1 MGPAVGRTADRLVC
15 RVVVPGW
22 CVWCVVSQVRLITA
36 EKVVG
41 LDDTAVRWVGLV
53 VDGAAA
59 VVTDEVAS
67 CRVVAGCVDVSGC
80 DMIVVFSVAVVCACV
95 VGLCVVIGC
104 VVGLCIISGCVVGR
118 GVVVGLCVV
127 TSGVVGPVVVGL
139 GVVGL
144 CVVTGCVVPIAVSCL
159 LAVV

>member
-1 MGPAVGRTADRLVC
+1 M
-15 RVVVPGW
+15 
-22 CVWCVVSQVRLITA
+22 VSQVRLITA

-59 VVTDEVAS
+59 VVTDEVES

-104 VVGLCIISGCVVGR
+104 VVGLCIISGCVVGLGVVGR

-127 TSGVVGPVVVGL
+127 TSGVVGPVVVGPS
-139 GVVGL
+139 VVGL
-144 CVVTGCVVPIAVSCL
+144 CVVTGCVVPIVVSCL

>member
-1 MGPAVGRTADRLVC
+1 M
-15 RVVVPGW
+15 
-22 CVWCVVSQVRLITA
+22 VSQVRLITA

-41 LDDTAVRWVGLV
+41 LVDTAVRWVGLV

-59 VVTDEVAS
+59 VVTDEVVS
-67 CRVVAGCVDVSGC
+67 CRLVAGCVDV
-80 DMIVVFSVAVVCACV
+80 VVFSVAVVCACV

>member
-1 MGPAVGRTADRLVC
+1 M
-15 RVVVPGW
+15 
-22 CVWCVVSQVRLITA
+22 VSQVRLITA

-41 LDDTAVRWVGLV
+41 LVDTAVRWVGLV

-59 VVTDEVAS
+59 VVTDEVVR
-67 CRVVAGCVDVSGC
+67 CRVVAGCVDVV
-80 DMIVVFSVAVVCACV
+80 VVFSVAVVCACV

-104 VVGLCIISGCVVGR
+104 VVGLCIISGCVVGP
-118 GVVVGLCVV
+118 VVVGLCVV
-127 TSGVVGPVVVGL
+127 TS

>member
-1 MGPAVGRTADRLVC
+1 MC

-59 VVTDEVAS
+59 VVTDEVVS
-67 CRVVAGCVDVSGC
+67 CRVVAGCVDVV
-80 DMIVVFSVAVVCACV
+80 VVFSVAVVCACV

-127 TSGVVGPVVVGL
+127 TSGVVGPVVVGPS
-139 GVVGL
+139 VVGL

>member
-1 MGPAVGRTADRLVC
+1 M
-15 RVVVPGW
+15 
-22 CVWCVVSQVRLITA
+22 VSQVRLITA

-59 VVTDEVAS
+59 VVTNEVVS

-104 VVGLCIISGCVVGR
+104 VVGLCIISGCVVGP
-118 GVVVGLCVV
+118 VVVGLCVV
-127 TSGVVGPVVVGL
+127 TS

>member
-1 MGPAVGRTADRLVC
+1 M
-15 RVVVPGW
+15 
-22 CVWCVVSQVRLITA
+22 VSQVRLITA

-59 VVTDEVAS
+59 VVTDEVVS
-67 CRVVAGCVDVSGC
+67 CRVVAGCVDVV
-80 DMIVVFSVAVVCACV
+80 VVFSVAVVCACVVGLCVVIGCV

-144 CVVTGCVVPIAVSCL
+144 CVVTGCVVPIVVSCL

>member
-1 MGPAVGRTADRLVC
+1 M
-15 RVVVPGW
+15 
-22 CVWCVVSQVRLITA
+22 VSQVRLITA

-59 VVTDEVAS
+59 VVTDEVVS

-127 TSGVVGPVVVGL
+127 TSGVVGLCVVGPS
-139 GVVGL
+139 VVGL
-144 CVVTGCVVPIAVSCL
+144 CVVTGCVVPIVVSCL

>member
-1 MGPAVGRTADRLVC
+1 M
-15 RVVVPGW
+15 
-22 CVWCVVSQVRLITA
+22 VSQVRLITA

-67 CRVVAGCVDVSGC
+67 CRVVAGCVDV
-80 DMIVVFSVAVVCACV
+80 VVFSVAVVCACV

-104 VVGLCIISGCVVGR
+104 VVGLCIISGCVVGP
-118 GVVVGLCVV
+118 VVVGLCVV
-127 TSGVVGPVVVGL
+127 TS

>member
-1 MGPAVGRTADRLVC
+1 M
-15 RVVVPGW
+15 
-22 CVWCVVSQVRLITA
+22 VSQVRLITA

-104 VVGLCIISGCVVGR
+104 VVGLCIFSGCVGD
-118 GVVVGLCVV
+118 L
-127 TSGVVGPVVVGL
+127 GVVGR

-144 CVVTGCVVPIAVSCL
+144 CVVTGCVVPIVVSCL

>member
-1 MGPAVGRTADRLVC
+1 M
-15 RVVVPGW
+15 
-22 CVWCVVSQVRLITA
+22 VSQVRLITA

-59 VVTDEVAS
+59 VVNDEVVR
-67 CRVVAGCVDVSGC
+67 CRVLAGCVDVSGC

-104 VVGLCIISGCVVGR
+104 VVGLCVVIGCVVDRGVVVGR
-118 GVVVGLCVV
+118 GVVGLCVV